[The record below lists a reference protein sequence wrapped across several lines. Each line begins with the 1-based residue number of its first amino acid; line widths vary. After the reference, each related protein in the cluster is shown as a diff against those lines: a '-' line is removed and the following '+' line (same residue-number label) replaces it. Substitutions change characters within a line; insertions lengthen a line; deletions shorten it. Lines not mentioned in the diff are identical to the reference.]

1 MKKNILIY
9 NGSLRMGGIERV
21 LIEVLQNLNKEKYNI
36 DLIIEDGI
44 KSLNVFEKDIPS
56 YINLNYLKNEDQI
69 NKIKYYRD
77 RKKNSFFDRI
87 KYQVVLFYDKVL
99 KKKRLKQLVKG
110 KKYDVV
116 IDFDMDLS
124 KFINLIETKKR
135 IAWVHTDIEKWY
147 AKKSRIKRLG
157 NRLKKYEQIV
167 TICNEMEENTKN
179 LFPFLKNKITRI
191 YNPFNFEKIE
201 ILSNENIDINLKSY
215 LERDYIV
222 SVMRLTTLQKDFKT
236 LIKAFK
242 VAKESGM
249 KEKLYILGDG
259 PDKKQIEN
267 LIAEENLKEEIFL
280 LGSIKNPYP
289 WIKNAKALV
298 HSSKYEGFG
307 LVLVEALILGTKVI
321 SSNCPTGPKEIL
333 DYGNMGE
340 LYDTGNHNEL
350 VSILLTK
357 LNQNL
362 KIDKKQIEKYNI
374 ENVIKE
380 YEKIIDSN

>member
-201 ILSNENIDINLKSY
+201 ILSKENVDINLKSY

-242 VAKESGM
+242 VAKENGM

-267 LIAEENLKEEIFL
+267 LITEENLKEEIFL

-333 DYGNMGE
+333 DYGNLGE
-340 LYDTGNHNEL
+340 LFDTGNHNEL
-350 VSILLTK
+350 ASILLTK